1 MMAYMNLLKGGGG
14 GNHCHNTDSGSA
26 CYKNQFSI
34 PCRPISWIGKFLLIF
49 SQFNLSHYSITLK
62 IFHVFNFSLE
72 KNLHQI
78 ILRVEFH
85 SNSGPPTQ
93 KNSGLLTQKLL
104 AASNGELYT
113 AM

>member
-1 MMAYMNLLKGGGG
+1 MDLKKGYYQIELDKKYIDKTAFCIPG
-14 GNHCHNTDSGSA
+14 GNT
-26 CYKNQFSI
+26 
-34 PCRPISWIGKFLLIF
+34 
-49 SQFNLSHYSITLK
+49 
-62 IFHVFNFSLE
+62 SL
-72 KNLHQI
+72 
-78 ILRVEFH
+78 LRVEFH